1 MECDQ
6 RLFRFDGRHSL
17 KEARGL
23 LAGVDEAGR
32 GPLAGPVVAAA
43 VVFRRPV
50 SLPGLN
56 DSKQVSPRQRET
68 LFRQILLH
76 ALIGIGR
83 ASESVIDEINIYQAT
98 RLAMREAVLALPQTP
113 GLVLVDGKISLDLPL
128 PQRGIVGGDA
138 QSACIAAASIVAKV
152 HRDHWMR
159 EMDQVYPDYGF
170 ARHKGY
176 PTRGHLEQLRI
187 HGTSP
192 IHRRSFAPVRE
203 VESFY
208 AEHV

>member
-6 RLFRFDGRHSL
+6 RLFRFDGRHFP
-17 KEARGL
+17 KEGPGL

-43 VVFRRPV
+43 VVFRKPV

-56 DSKQVSPRQRET
+56 DSKQVSPRRREI

-76 ALIGIGR
+76 ASIGIGR
-83 ASESVIDEINIYQAT
+83 VSESVIDKINIYQAT
-98 RLAMREAVLALPQTP
+98 RLAMRQAVLALPQTP
-113 GLVLVDGKISLDLPL
+113 GLLLIDGKISLDPPL
-128 PQRGIVGGDA
+128 PQRGIVRGDA

-152 HRDHWMR
+152 HRDHWMKA
-159 EMDQVYPDYGF
+159 MDGIYPDYGF

-176 PTRGHLEQLRI
+176 PTKGHLERLQAK
-187 HGTSP
+187 GASS
-192 IHRRSFAPVRE
+192 IHRKSFAPVRE
-203 VESFY
+203 VESFH

>member
-6 RLFRFDGRHSL
+6 RLFRFDGRHDL
-17 KEARGL
+17 KRGPGL

-43 VVFRRPV
+43 IVFRKPV

-56 DSKQVSPRQRET
+56 DSKQVSPHQREI

-76 ALIGIGR
+76 ALVGIGR
-83 ASESVIDEINIYQAT
+83 VSESVIDEINIYQAT
-98 RLAMREAVLALPQTP
+98 RLAMRQAVLALPQTP
-113 GLVLVDGKISLDLPL
+113 GLLLIDGRISLDLPL
-128 PQRGIVGGDA
+128 PQIGIVRGDA
-138 QSACIAAASIVAKV
+138 QSAVIAAASIVAKV
-152 HRDHWMR
+152 HRDYWMR
-159 EMDQVYPDYGF
+159 MMDGIYPDYGF

-176 PTRGHLEQLRI
+176 PTKGHLEQLRAK
-187 HGTSP
+187 GTSS
-192 IHRRSFAPVRE
+192 IHRKSFAPVRE